1 MRASER
7 ALVLGIGGGGDVVGA
22 LAAVR
27 RCEELGTPARL
38 GGVSWERLPI
48 DPRPGP
54 RSVTEIIGGRRLGER
69 AVLAGPETATV
80 DGIPF
85 SESRVAR
92 HLGAET
98 VLIDINGGAA
108 GAAEG
113 IRDAAAELACDLVVL
128 VDIGG
133 DAIAAG
139 HEPGLAS
146 PLCDSVMLA
155 AGLRLTDELPHE
167 FAVLG
172 AGCDG
177 ELEADEVVARVAA
190 LAAAGAW
197 SGTWS
202 VTPAVADE
210 VERAA
215 ALTGTEASLQVV
227 RCARGEVGDAEIRG
241 GRRTV
246 ALSPLGAL
254 AFCFAAERAATEL
267 PMARTV
273 LESASLEE
281 AHEALMAGGVRT
293 ELAYEREQTDR

>member
-1 MRASER
+1 M
-7 ALVLGIGGGGDVVGA
+7 LGIGGGGDVVGA

-27 RCEELGTPARL
+27 RCEELGTPAHL

-54 RSVTEIIGGRRLGER
+54 RPVDEIVGGRRIGAR
-69 AVLAGPETATV
+69 AVLADAQTATI

-85 SESRVAR
+85 SESHVAR

-98 VLIDINGGAA
+98 VLIDITGGAA

-113 IRDAAAELACDLVVL
+113 IEAAASGLDCDLVLL

-139 HEPGLAS
+139 DEPGLGS

-155 AGLRLTDELPHE
+155 AGMRLAGELTHE
-167 FAVLG
+167 FVVLG

-177 ELEADEVVARVAA
+177 ELEPDEVLGRVAA

-202 VTPAVADE
+202 VTPQMADE
-210 VERAA
+210 IEAA
-215 ALTGTEASLQVV
+215 ARLTGTEASLQVV

-246 ALSPLGAL
+246 PLSPLGAL
-254 AFCFAAERAATEL
+254 AFCFAAEPSASAL
-267 PMARTV
+267 PMANTV
-273 LESASLEE
+273 RDSTSLEG
-281 AHEALMAGGVRT
+281 AHEALTASGVRT
-293 ELAYEREQTDR
+293 ELAYERDRAG